1 MTSQDDHLNKHL
13 IQGYEQLLQRAEETL
28 NTSAER
34 TEAALK
40 HALSA
45 AREKAVELGE
55 LTQEE
60 ADKVHDFVTRDL
72 YDAGQHLL
80 QEERELSDWLH
91 LNILVIEKAVLNRF
105 TKLSQAAK
113 LELEHLKKVK
123 KRLDEWHTGEI
134 TTIGTL
140 CCKKCG
146 EQIQFKQVGHIPPCP
161 KCHGTVF
168 ERVKPS

>member
-1 MTSQDDHLNKHL
+1 MTSQDEQSNNHL
-13 IQGYEQLLQRAEETL
+13 IQGYEKLLQRTEETL
-28 NTSAER
+28 NATAKH
-34 TEAALK
+34 TKTVLK
-40 HALSA
+40 QALST
-45 AREKAVELGE
+45 AREKSIELGE

-91 LNILVIEKAVLNRF
+91 LNILVIEKTVLNRF

-113 LELEHLKKVK
+113 LELEHLKKAK
-123 KRLDEWHTGEI
+123 QRLDEWHTGEI